1 MPRLAL
7 PTVASVTRVTNEAKE
22 DHKVVR
28 HAEKTPSYLTKRPI
42 YA

>member
-1 MPRLAL
+1 MSRLAS
-7 PTVASVTRVTNEAKE
+7 PAVASVTRVASETKE

-28 HAEKTPSYLTKRPI
+28 HAEKTPSYLTKQPI